1 MVARLITIWNSHYCD
16 KARWALDRLGVPYVE
31 EAHAPLFHVVP
42 VKLSGGQRS
51 TPVLVID
58 GQVLPD
64 STDILRWLDAHADRP
79 GTLLGSTPEE
89 AREVLDLEDRFDED
103 LGPHTRRF
111 MYYLVLPRKALA
123 IRALEGHVPWHELT
137 LAKAF
142 YPAARAIMAR
152 GMRIDRAGYE
162 RSAARI
168 DQVFE
173 TVSKRLED
181 GRRYLVGDGFTA
193 ADLTFAALAAPV
205 VLPPEYPARL
215 PSLEELPDEARARVE
230 RWQASRAGQFAR
242 RIYREERGVRGKRP

>member
-103 LGPHTRRF
+103 RIKEVVRANRDRSSREILD
-111 MYYLVLPRKALA
+111 A
-123 IRALEGHVPWHELT
+123 IKKVVHDFSEHRP
-137 LAKAF
+137 
-142 YPAARAIMAR
+142 
-152 GMRIDRAGYE
+152 
-162 RSAARI
+162 
-168 DQVFE
+168 
-173 TVSKRLED
+173 LED
-181 GRRYLVGDGFTA
+181 NQTGLIIRRL
-193 ADLTFAALAAPV
+193 
-205 VLPPEYPARL
+205 
-215 PSLEELPDEARARVE
+215 
-230 RWQASRAGQFAR
+230 
-242 RIYREERGVRGKRP
+242 